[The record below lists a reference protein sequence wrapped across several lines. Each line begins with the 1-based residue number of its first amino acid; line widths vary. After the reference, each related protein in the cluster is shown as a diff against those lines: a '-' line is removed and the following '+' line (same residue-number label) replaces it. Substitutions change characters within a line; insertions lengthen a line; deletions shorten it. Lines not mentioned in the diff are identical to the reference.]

1 MTGLDYTELD
11 KWMKDLDVL
20 QQELRSMQQP
30 SSTTR
35 GDQGKPNGSLTTQSN
50 LTVNHHASGP
60 QTTQRYKKNENVN
73 HVDLSYTAKENVYS
87 PAAMKASVTRSVT
100 YSPADYQAVR
110 RPLPKSELVVVH
122 QPVGKKE
129 SPSFAPDRFTQSK
142 SFGQLSHHTRIMP
155 KAQPNWESYSNE
167 LLTKEPK
174 TVHWSSDV
182 GAKSNGPSSQPQR
195 HKTVLNLQLG
205 DGNIETQQSRPTTFS
220 RSANVN
226 LRNNPLPTRMARPFG
241 VPSRSHSVGPIP
253 RPKKPTE
260 SPECPFAF
268 PISLAEFTEERNK
281 STPDPAK
288 SPVTHH
294 SSIQISPSQWLQTVQ
309 ETLAPC
315 PEPLLGLPAQFVEER
330 PPDTV
335 DAHYTKTYVQPSDAS
350 EKTGSN
356 GRNSWQSNGK
366 RKLILRVYHPD
377 RTTKAVAIEEDMTAF
392 DVLKTLLEKNMMRC
406 SRKHALVEKI
416 PSLKL
421 ERCFEDSEP
430 VMDCLV
436 NWQLDSE
443 NLIFFEEREDMYGM
457 FENPHVWLGDQT
469 VASNGPIDANHA
481 KELFTLN
488 NELNL
493 PAHSEHLYVRTNET
507 HWKRR
512 LCLLRNSGLYV
523 SKHNAKDISA
533 FHRIIS
539 FKPFLHLYTTTGG
552 WKKMQAP
559 TPYGFLI
566 RPYTSG
572 NLDAHYTVFFCA
584 TSEASLR
591 VWYSLLRLALAGL
604 QLLKDYASRVQYANT
619 ILLESKSKSISSLST
634 SYDRVDMTQSVNQNV
649 PPPPSLHRPFWPG
662 SGSTDRPLMGSTTT
676 MWSNAESN
684 KELGCVSG
692 RPDVHSSTH
701 SVTDLEKSGS
711 KKQSSECGNS
721 ISSLFTCSPS
731 WTKEDRAPA
740 GKDKRPTRSSSVS
753 RPTTT
758 RSLKKRLFGNG
769 PAARRC
775 SRSVTHISAP
785 FDVTLPSWVQ
795 ERCSRRLSHE
805 FTETAM

>member
-20 QQELRSMQQP
+20 QQELRSMQQQ

-35 GDQGKPNGSLTTQSN
+35 GDQGKPNGSVTTQSN
-50 LTVNHHASGP
+50 PIVNHHASGP
-60 QTTQRYKKNENVN
+60 QTTQRYKKTENVN
-73 HVDLSYTAKENVYS
+73 HVDLGYTAKERGYS
-87 PAAMKASVTRSVT
+87 PAVIKASVTRSVT

-110 RPLPKSELVVVH
+110 RPLPKSEVVVIH
-122 QPVGKKE
+122 QTGDKKE
-129 SPSFAPDRFTQSK
+129 SPAFAPDRFTQSK

-155 KAQPNWESYSNE
+155 KVQPNWESYSNE

-182 GAKSNGPSSQPQR
+182 GTKSNGLSCQQQR

-220 RSANVN
+220 RPTNVN
-226 LRNNPLPTRMARPFG
+226 LRNNQLPTRLARPFG

-260 SPECPFAF
+260 SPECPFVF

-281 STPDPAK
+281 SNPDPAK
-288 SPVTHH
+288 SPSVHG
-294 SSIQISPSQWLQTVQ
+294 
-309 ETLAPC
+309 TLAPC
-315 PEPLLGLPAQFVEER
+315 LEPPFGPPAQLAEER
-330 PPDTV
+330 PADAV
-335 DAHYTKTYVQPSDAS
+335 DAHYTKTYVQPSDAN
-350 EKTGSN
+350 EKAGSN

-377 RTTKAVAIEEDMTAF
+377 RTTKAVAIEDDMTAF

-469 VASNGPIDANHA
+469 VTSNGPIDVNHA

-619 ILLESKSKSISSLST
+619 TSLESKSKSISSLST
-634 SYDRVDMTQSVNQNV
+634 GYDRVDMTRSVNQNV
-649 PPPPSLHRPFWPG
+649 PPAPSLHRPFWPG
-662 SGSTDRPLMGSTTT
+662 TGSTDRPLMGSTST

-692 RPDVHSSTH
+692 RLDVHSSTH
-701 SVTDLEKSGS
+701 SVADLEKSVS

-721 ISSLFTCSPS
+721 ISSLFMCSPS
-731 WTKEDRAPA
+731 WNKEDRVPA
-740 GKDKRPTRSSSVS
+740 GRDKRPTRSSSVS